1 MGEEQSCYKDDGC
14 DMGTSCLSC
23 SLPRCIYDEPGGKR
37 GQQRRQ
43 RNREIVRL
51 RRRQRLKIGE
61 LASRY
66 GVSNRTVYRILAQ
79 RVIEETLYE

>member
-14 DMGTSCLSC
+14 EMEGSCLNC
-23 SLPRCIYDEPGGKR
+23 SLPRCIHDEPGGKR

-51 RRRQRLKIGE
+51 RRKQRLKIGE

-79 RVIEETLYE
+79 RGIEETLYE